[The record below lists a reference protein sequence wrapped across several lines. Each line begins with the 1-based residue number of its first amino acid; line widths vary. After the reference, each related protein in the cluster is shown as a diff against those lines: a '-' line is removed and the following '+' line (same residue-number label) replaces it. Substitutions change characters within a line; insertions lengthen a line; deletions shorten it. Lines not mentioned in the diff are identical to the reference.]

1 MAESVYTLAVYLYDA
16 PASEKFAEANPV
28 VSRTIQIRGTQTL
41 EELHEAIFEAFDRWE
56 EHMYEF
62 HFGPGPRDYSR
73 GRYGI
78 PDPSGLFALVD
89 RDEPTSDAA
98 KTKIDSL
105 GLEVG
110 QSFGYLFDFGDD
122 WYHQIDVVAI
132 GEAEPDVE
140 YPCLTDRIGDS
151 PPQYM
156 EEEEEDDWE
165 DEGE

>member
-1 MAESVYTLAVYLYDA
+1 MAKPIYTLAVYLYDA
-16 PASEKFAEANPV
+16 PVSEKFAEANPV
-28 VSRTIQIRGTQTL
+28 VSRRIQIRGSQTL
-41 EELHEAIFEAFDRWE
+41 EQLHRAIFKAFDRWE

-78 PDPSGLFALVD
+78 PGPSGLFALVD

-98 KTKIDSL
+98 KTKMSSL

-132 GEAEPDVE
+132 GEAEPNLK
-140 YPCLTDRIGDS
+140 YPRVTDRTGDS

-156 EEEEEDDWE
+156 EEEDDDWE
-165 DEGE
+165 DDDE